1 MFWCDDRMGMV
12 GASSRF
18 DIAEEEKDHH
28 SLIILEWERIAAP
41 WWVLVVKGLDKDDF
55 IIAARKDQFN

>member
-1 MFWCDDRMGMV
+1 MV

-18 DIAEEEKDHH
+18 DVAEEEKDHH
-28 SLIILEWERIAAP
+28 PVIIMEWGRIAIP
-41 WWVLVVKGLDKDDF
+41 WWVLVVKGLDTDDF

>member
-1 MFWCDDRMGMV
+1 MEMV

-41 WWVLVVKGLDKDDF
+41 WWVLVV
-55 IIAARKDQFN
+55 